1 MTVSQSEALST
12 LDAAWTAYYEAEK
25 ERIEN
30 EVEFLKAVHAGRT
43 GSASM
48 ELAVVQSAEAF
59 LVSEIN
65 NFLRDP
71 EG

>member
-1 MTVSQSEALST
+1 MTVGQTDALST
-12 LDAAWTAYYEAEK
+12 LESAWEAYYDAEK

-30 EVEFLKAVHAGRT
+30 EVEFLKAVHSGRT

-48 ELAVVQSAEAF
+48 ELAVVQSASAF
-59 LVSEIN
+59 LVTEIN

>member
-1 MTVSQSEALST
+1 MTVSQKEALSE
-12 LDAAWTAYYEAEK
+12 LESAWEAYYEAEK
-25 ERIEN
+25 SRIED

-48 ELAVVQSAEAF
+48 ELAVVQSASPF
-59 LVSEIN
+59 LVSDIN